1 MNYTD
6 LEGIEYIVFNLP
18 RNEKWLYIM
27 QMTASHLPY
36 TRNGLKFF
44 TKKGGLTSPDV
55 EEICDKAARK
65 YANRLAKVS
74 TALATRPTRVDFMST
89 YAKHLRDIIKEK
101 VNHPL
106 HYETPLKDFQVL
118 FFSLCFSLFL
128 SSRLHIHFASLWL

>member
-1 MNYTD
+1 
-6 LEGIEYIVFNLP
+6 
-18 RNEKWLYIM
+18 
-27 QMTASHLPY
+27 MTASHLPY

-74 TALATRPTRVDFMST
+74 TMLQTPPMRVDFMST
-89 YAKHLRDIIKEK
+89 YAAHLRDIIKQR

-106 HYETPLKDFQVL
+106 HYDTPLQGFQVIL
-118 FFSLCFSLFL
+118 KTFYMPTTTIKIKFIKGLPFFF
-128 SSRLHIHFASLWL
+128 